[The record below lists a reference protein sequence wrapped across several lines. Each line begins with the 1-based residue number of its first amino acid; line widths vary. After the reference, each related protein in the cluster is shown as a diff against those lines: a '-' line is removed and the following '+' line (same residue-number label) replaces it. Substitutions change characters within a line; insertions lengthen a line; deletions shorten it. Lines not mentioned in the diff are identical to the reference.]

1 MGRKG
6 IRSILVVLSLL
17 VFYKPAHGALLL
29 DLVDTPTAF
38 TMYRG
43 EFNIGIWGY
52 DNGGILT
59 RTTLGVHDNI
69 FLGVTF
75 DVENLIGDDKVQF
88 NIPGVLARIKI
99 TDGWDTFPLL
109 IAVGYDAFYDAFNQ
123 KVYSVDNINSRLI
136 FGPYLVVTKPVY
148 LFNQEQHFHFGIR
161 LPVQPTYAPQDTSF
175 FAGFDIPI
183 GPFIPM
189 FEIERVFFDAS
200 RLSQTLFNVG
210 FRYHLY
216 ENFALELNFILN
228 LDAPASRILT
238 FDYIGTF

>member
-1 MGRKG
+1 M
-6 IRSILVVLSLL
+6 ILSFLA
-17 VFYKPAHGALLL
+17 FFKPAHGALLL

-59 RTTLGVHDNI
+59 RATIGLHDNI
-69 FLGVTF
+69 FLGVAF
-75 DVENLIGDDKVQF
+75 DIENLIGDDEVQF

-109 IAVGYDAFYDAFNQ
+109 VAVGYDAFYDALSQRANLPPN
-123 KVYSVDNINSRLI
+123 VNSRLI
-136 FGPYLVVTKPVY
+136 YGPYLVITKPIY
-148 LFNQEQHFHFGIR
+148 LFNQEQHFHFGVR
-161 LPVQPTYAPQDTSF
+161 LPVQPTFEPEDTSLF
-175 FAGFDIPI
+175 VGIDIPI
-183 GPFIPM
+183 GPFVPM
-189 FEIERVFFDAS
+189 FEVERVFFDAN
-200 RLSQTLFNVG
+200 RLSETLFNIG

-228 LDAPASRILT
+228 ANAPASRILT
-238 FDYIGTF
+238 FDYVGTF